1 MFFTMNKEEIIDFFK
16 DTYYQI
22 KSFSQN
28 DIIAIEGDECVA
40 IGIVLSG
47 SIDIKRMLSNKVI
60 QMTSFGPGHLFGEVI
75 IFSDV
80 NKYPATVISSS
91 KSEILF
97 ISRENFKQF
106 TYTHPDFLEMFLR
119 DLSNKI
125 LTLNKSIERL
135 SYNSIRQ
142 KISNY
147 ILDEYN
153 KQNSHLIN
161 INMTKQKL
169 AETLGIPRPSLSREL
184 INMKDSGIIDYYK
197 DTIKILDLDSLFK
210 NSIPILCRN
219 GVF

>member
-1 MFFTMNKEEIIDFFK
+1 MFSSMTKEEILNFFK
-16 DTYYQI
+16 DTYYQV
-22 KSFSQN
+22 KTFSLN
-28 DIIAIEGDECVA
+28 DIIALEGEECVA
-40 IGIVLSG
+40 IGIILSG
-47 SIDIKRMLSNKVI
+47 SVDVKRMLSNKII

-91 KSEILF
+91 KSEVLF

-125 LTLNKSIERL
+125 LTLNKSIKRL

-147 ILDEYN
+147 ILDEYK

-169 AETLGIPRPSLSREL
+169 AET
-184 INMKDSGIIDYYK
+184 
-197 DTIKILDLDSLFK
+197 F
-210 NSIPILCRN
+210 RN
-219 GVF
+219 T

>member
-197 DTIKILDLDSLFK
+197 DTIKILDLDQLLK
-210 NSIPILCRN
+210 VLDELCRN

>member
-1 MFFTMNKEEIIDFFK
+1 MFSSMTKEEILNFFK

-197 DTIKILDLDSLFK
+197 DTIK
-210 NSIPILCRN
+210 NPR
-219 GVF
+219 